1 MRRLTQSLLSAAA
14 LALALP
20 SCDNPACVFG
30 GDCSSQGEGGAL
42 GGAPASVPSD
52 GEIVLAEGDPGVRE
66 DEERLIDAFREQ
78 LEKAGLVLSGTSPD
92 GRLVEVVELADHPYF
107 LGCQFHPEFKSRP
120 HAAHPL

>member
-20 SCDNPACVFG
+20 SCDNPARVFG

-52 GEIVLAEGDPGVRE
+52 GEIVLAEPIRSIGVFQVPVK
-66 DEERLIDAFREQ
+66 IHKSVDAAV
-78 LEKAGLVLSGTSPD
+78 KVY
-92 GRLVEVVELADHPYF
+92 VVR
-107 LGCQFHPEFKSRP
+107 G
-120 HAAHPL
+120 